1 MQVILTVTVCSILSA
16 IIASFITAVVV
27 SKSIATYLFKIID
40 GYVSDSTD
48 MMKSLGDC
56 VMDAC
61 RRIQNLYP
69 KE

>member
-1 MQVILTVTVCSILSA
+1 MQIISTVIVSSVLSA
-16 IIASFITAVVV
+16 IAASSITAVVV

-40 GYVSDSTD
+40 GYVSDSVD

-61 RRIQNLYP
+61 TQIQNLYP